1 MGYGRSRASSVLDG
15 FSLNPVPYPVL
26 LILSLI
32 LLFLGI
38 SWYLSYEEVVEA
50 AEEQLGWM
58 LLATP
63 VVLILVVRWLSSVY
77 TSEWFFFNSSPW
89 ERRRRTHH
97 FPSEGSSPWGVAA
110 LILLVLVLLH
120 YHSTFLDAWFVWFYF
135 VLCLEFL
142 GISIVTSF
150 VCVYYLFIEKEHSNF
165 DASLCDYRRYVDD

>member
-1 MGYGRSRASSVLDG
+1 MKMGYGRSRASSVLDG
-15 FSLNPVPYPVL
+15 FTLNPVPYPVM

-38 SWYLSYEEVVEA
+38 S
-50 AEEQLGWM
+50 GWM

-63 VVLILVVRWLSSVY
+63 VVLILVVRWLSSVD